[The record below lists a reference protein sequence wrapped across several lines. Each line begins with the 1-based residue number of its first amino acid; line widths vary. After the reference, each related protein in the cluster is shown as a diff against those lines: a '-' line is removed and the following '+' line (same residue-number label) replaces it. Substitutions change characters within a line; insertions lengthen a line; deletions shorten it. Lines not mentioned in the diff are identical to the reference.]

1 MSQEAKDELQVL
13 LARSIEA
20 EKLTPFGIIRRQLV
34 TSLLGHHL
42 TKTEADILK
51 YYIDQAT
58 EIDVTN

>member
-1 MSQEAKDELQVL
+1 MSQEAKNELQVL
-13 LARSIEA
+13 LARAIEA
-20 EKLTPFGIIRRQLV
+20 EMFTPFGTIRKQLV

-58 EIDVTN
+58 EIDATN